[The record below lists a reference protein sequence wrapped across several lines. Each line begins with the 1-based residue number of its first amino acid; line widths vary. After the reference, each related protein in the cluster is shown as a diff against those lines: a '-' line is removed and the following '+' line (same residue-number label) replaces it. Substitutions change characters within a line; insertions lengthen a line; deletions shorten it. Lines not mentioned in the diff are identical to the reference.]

1 MKACL
6 SLYRVREGRE
16 NPDFYQ
22 ILNNDIDLSEGSIL
36 NYNDYYYNQLDAQ
49 SKDDFERR
57 GMKKGK
63 YKVFSTRIE
72 FEPEWGE
79 LRYLFLMA
87 LPED

>member
-6 SLYRVREGRE
+6 HLFREGRE
-16 NPDFYQ
+16 NSDFYQ
-22 ILNNDIDLSEGSIL
+22 ILNSDIDLSEGSIL
-36 NYNDYYYNQLDAQ
+36 NYNDYYYDQLDTQ
-49 SKDDFERR
+49 SKNDFERR
-57 GMKKGK
+57 GVKKGK

-72 FEPEWGE
+72 IEPERGE